1 MKSVCIRAERW
12 RRGCEKGGEKE
23 EKGQLAEGWMETKR
37 EKKARKEGNGG
48 GEQEDEVLE
57 RRRRRRR

>member
-37 EKKARKEGNGG
+37 EKRKG
-48 GEQEDEVLE
+48 
-57 RRRRRRR
+57 RREMEEESKRMKC